1 MMRISM
7 LFPNGAAK
15 ALTFSYDDGV
25 QQDARL
31 MEIFDRYGMKATF
44 NINSGLYTEE
54 GTVFPTGTVHRRL
67 THAEALALY
76 KPSDHE
82 VAVHGLIHAH
92 LDSIPAIAVQEEIL
106 ADRKNLE
113 RDYGRPIR
121 GMAYA
126 YGRHT
131 DAVVDA
137 LKHMGIVYAR
147 TTHSTKKFE
156 MPKDWLRWEAT
167 CHHRDPELMLL
178 ADKFLGIPKD
188 SIPRLFYVWGH
199 AYEFEAENNWEV
211 IERFCRHMSGKE
223 DIWYAT
229 NLEIFEYTEA
239 YERLS
244 WAADLSCVKNPSAI
258 DVTVTVKAHGVPR
271 RTLTIPAGKT
281 VMLEG

>member
-1 MMRISM
+1 MTRISM

-31 MEIFDRYGMKATF
+31 MAIFDRYGMKATF
-44 NINSGLYTEE
+44 NINSGLYTAE
-54 GTVFPTGTVHRRL
+54 GTVFPSGTVHRRL

-76 KPSDHE
+76 KGSEHE

-92 LDSIPAIAVQEEIL
+92 LDQLPAAAILEEIL

-113 RDYGRPIR
+113 RDYGRPVR

-131 DAVVDA
+131 DEVVDI
-137 LKHMGIVYAR
+137 LKHAGIAYAR
-147 TTHSTKKFE
+147 TTHATKKFE
-156 MPKDWLRWEAT
+156 MPKDWLRLEAT
-167 CHHRDPELMLL
+167 CHHRDPDLMLL

-199 AYEFEAENNWEV
+199 AYEFEAEHNWEI
-211 IERFCRHMSGKE
+211 IERFCERMSGKE

-229 NLEIFEYTEA
+229 NIEIFEYTEA
-239 YERLS
+239 YERLV

-258 DVTVTVKAHGVPR
+258 PVTVSLKEHGKDR
-271 RTLTIPAGKT
+271 RTLTVPAGAT
-281 VMLEG
+281 LSL